1 MLQTRQ
7 ISIFN
12 RILKSEDKISIHDL
26 ANFFEISE
34 KTVINDI
41 KCINDYVKE
50 HYHLIVKNKRG
61 YGLYIEGKQE
71 DLEKVED
78 HFQHRL
84 LDNYDITSRKSD
96 DFKMLMTY
104 IFNCNGYIRIDD
116 IQLYLHTNRRTINN
130 LLKEA
135 KEELALYNINLITK
149 PHYGM
154 YIDGDE
160 IAIRCCYVDNAYNSI
175 KEYQSI
181 SDQDVIM
188 NLTIDSFKNL
198 YDKCYKY
205 IQDNDIDMHNT
216 ALIKMVIFIMVNK
229 IRTDLGF
236 NYAYDEYQLMI
247 YDKLC
252 EVYDLSGF
260 NIKMNDNDER
270 LIKLYIYASLENNC
284 DDIYQICKEDNDIL
298 LKKVFNK
305 LYEYGIVS
313 KANED
318 IMTSDLKKVVAKIN
332 IRKLFNIYEYA
343 VDPSVKRI
351 VRRSP
356 LTCRIARVVNDEIIR
371 YSNINL
377 GTSVYIKL
385 ALAIHA
391 CIRKTRNIRKMNSIA
406 VLTPIEKAYGDSLRR
421 RILDRYSNII
431 KNIEVITL
439 KDLNHLERFNYLIY
453 SGNFMLDTINVDI
466 PKLQVDYYFTESDV
480 RNFYEHVV
488 VPSRIYSKA
497 FAKVES
503 NDFISNY
510 DFVSISKL
518 KEDIMIYAKD
528 DSIIKQINNYVID
541 EYSIFDET
549 MNIVLFTRNS
559 KKMFSKL
566 ILLNKKAYVGKLKF
580 RRIFVYC
587 IKLDGDMIKM
597 KTSEKLLRNM
607 MTIEDTDEI
616 VIPKKLDFYDYYIYY
631 KQREV

>member
-104 IFNCNGYIRIDD
+104 IFNCDGYIRIDD

-236 NYAYDEYQLMI
+236 NYDYDEYQMMI

-318 IMTSDLKKVVAKIN
+318 IMISDLNKVVAKIN

-356 LTCRIARVVNDEIIR
+356 LT
-371 YSNINL
+371 
-377 GTSVYIKL
+377 
-385 ALAIHA
+385 
-391 CIRKTRNIRKMNSIA
+391 
-406 VLTPIEKAYGDSLRR
+406 
-421 RILDRYSNII
+421 
-431 KNIEVITL
+431 
-439 KDLNHLERFNYLIY
+439 
-453 SGNFMLDTINVDI
+453 
-466 PKLQVDYYFTESDV
+466 
-480 RNFYEHVV
+480 
-488 VPSRIYSKA
+488 
-497 FAKVES
+497 
-503 NDFISNY
+503 
-510 DFVSISKL
+510 
-518 KEDIMIYAKD
+518 
-528 DSIIKQINNYVID
+528 
-541 EYSIFDET
+541 
-549 MNIVLFTRNS
+549 
-559 KKMFSKL
+559 
-566 ILLNKKAYVGKLKF
+566 
-580 RRIFVYC
+580 
-587 IKLDGDMIKM
+587 
-597 KTSEKLLRNM
+597 
-607 MTIEDTDEI
+607 
-616 VIPKKLDFYDYYIYY
+616 
-631 KQREV
+631 

>member
-229 IRTDLGF
+229 IRSDLGF
-236 NYAYDEYQLMI
+236 NYDYDEYQMMI

-260 NIKMNDNDER
+260 NIKMNDND
-270 LIKLYIYASLENNC
+270 
-284 DDIYQICKEDNDIL
+284 
-298 LKKVFNK
+298 
-305 LYEYGIVS
+305 
-313 KANED
+313 
-318 IMTSDLKKVVAKIN
+318 
-332 IRKLFNIYEYA
+332 
-343 VDPSVKRI
+343 
-351 VRRSP
+351 
-356 LTCRIARVVNDEIIR
+356 
-371 YSNINL
+371 
-377 GTSVYIKL
+377 
-385 ALAIHA
+385 
-391 CIRKTRNIRKMNSIA
+391 
-406 VLTPIEKAYGDSLRR
+406 
-421 RILDRYSNII
+421 
-431 KNIEVITL
+431 
-439 KDLNHLERFNYLIY
+439 
-453 SGNFMLDTINVDI
+453 
-466 PKLQVDYYFTESDV
+466 
-480 RNFYEHVV
+480 
-488 VPSRIYSKA
+488 
-497 FAKVES
+497 
-503 NDFISNY
+503 
-510 DFVSISKL
+510 
-518 KEDIMIYAKD
+518 
-528 DSIIKQINNYVID
+528 
-541 EYSIFDET
+541 
-549 MNIVLFTRNS
+549 
-559 KKMFSKL
+559 
-566 ILLNKKAYVGKLKF
+566 
-580 RRIFVYC
+580 
-587 IKLDGDMIKM
+587 
-597 KTSEKLLRNM
+597 
-607 MTIEDTDEI
+607 
-616 VIPKKLDFYDYYIYY
+616 
-631 KQREV
+631 